1 MATFVKQQ
9 RLLDPQL
16 LLLNAGDDFIGTE
29 WDRKAGL
36 DAPAAFMNLLA
47 PDAMTVGNHEWDKGL
62 SALKQYL
69 DAQDNKDVLAANID
83 FHGHEIRHKIKP
95 YVVKQV
101 KGKKVCILG
110 LTTMYGLPGS
120 RQMGPLKIQEPYSA
134 GRQALKSMEGQGC
147 HATVLLSHLGY
158 TSDLVAASALPGLDL
173 IIGGHSHSFLW
184 PDPDSPPAFYIS
196 NEAESG
202 SEHDSTWGPYP
213 TYVHNKGRDVPVVQA
228 SWGSRYMGKLV
239 LNFKPEAEGGKLAG
253 IKSEVFLLG
262 GPKSEAH
269 VPEDEEALQEI
280 QKWRKW

>member
-1 MATFVKQQ
+1 MTLLQGFGARPRKQ
-9 RLLDPQL
+9 
-16 LLLNAGDDFIGTE
+16 E
-29 WDRKAGL
+29 
-36 DAPAAFMNLLA
+36 
-47 PDAMTVGNHEWDKGL
+47 
-62 SALKQYL
+62 
-69 DAQDNKDVLAANID
+69 
-83 FHGHEIRHKIKP
+83 
-95 YVVKQV
+95 
-101 KGKKVCILG
+101 
-110 LTTMYGLPGS
+110 
-120 RQMGPLKIQEPYSA
+120 
-134 GRQALKSMEGQGC
+134 RQALIRAWSGQVSMNHTSDSESRTVYSSVASACQGSPAAELLHTSILQVAMVACCDCCCSACLSTTMHNNNKSMPNC
-147 HATVLLSHLGY
+147 SY

-213 TYVHNKGRDVPVVQA
+213 TYVHNKGRGVPVVQA